1 MSAPLFARKLEPRP
15 TAPAG
20 RVDPGPDATAAAFGL
35 ASFLHPD
42 REIALRVVIA
52 ALSKLEVAVS
62 AQDKRLYYRGR
73 DSGASFKAGAFRR
86 KVWMGETQLLQRLVA
101 IESEPFERD
110 GEKPGAPPLAPE
122 DCVVRFVKHLFR
134 ITSRRNS
141 FYVALGI
148 GRILHGYN
156 TVETKGMY
164 DALAPESTAEKAED
178 YFRARKAVLMR
189 EIGERFGD
197 ALLAVRGAHGEERF
211 DTIDST
217 PYAALVRECLEWL
230 TPWGTSCPA
239 ALPLRESPAGDAH
252 ESEMERMHA
261 MLHPACLGRLT
272 RWLGLDAPLSKLQ
285 LPKLSFA
292 REGAGP
298 GPRRGGTPPLTP
310 DEKQSIDE
318 EIRAQSAR
326 RRRSAAGL
334 LRCDVDGATAGFLD
348 PATGSRLS
356 FDVGEA
362 SERIEVF
369 ARAPEGDVPLA
380 SCLLARDERSDLLRP
395 GTLTLVLEGGQRV
408 TFTIDPSEGA
418 RPGGA
423 RVEVSYREP
432 FVRGLARALSGGDF
446 TRLAGF
452 VPLRALAALSVAA
465 AAVALVLSTRTARPP
480 ALDDGDRPRP
490 AATPVAASAA
500 TVAPAALTPPKA
512 SASASSGERD
522 VEASAAA
529 VALGTVRTIWVEAEG
544 TPGLDVLVRKHLS
557 EGVLRTADSR
567 DAADALL
574 RLRASG
580 SGAALEVR
588 AELRGPD
595 GTTLWTGPASP
606 YSGTAEEIS
615 RKIVS
620 DLARAAAAART
631 TPPRRPPG
639 G

>member
-1 MSAPLFARKLEPRP
+1 MSASPSVRTPEPRP
-15 TAPAG
+15 PAPTG
-20 RVDPGPDATAAAFGL
+20 RFDPGPDPAAAAFGL
-35 ASFLHPD
+35 ASFLHPE
-42 REIALRVVIA
+42 RETALRVVIA

-86 KVWMGETQLLQRLVA
+86 KVWMGEQQLLQRLVA

-122 DCVVRFVKHLFR
+122 DGVVRFVKHVFR

-148 GRILHGYN
+148 GRVLHGYN

-164 DALAPESTAEKAED
+164 DALAPESAAEKAED

-189 EIGERFGD
+189 EIRERFGD
-197 ALLAVRGAHGEERF
+197 ALTAIRGAHGEERF
-211 DTIDST
+211 ETVDST
-217 PYAALVRECLEWL
+217 PYAALVSECLEWF

-239 ALPLRESPAGDAH
+239 ALPLPERPADAAH

-261 MLHPACLGRLT
+261 MLHPACLGRLV
-272 RWLGLDAPLSKLQ
+272 RWLGFDDSASKLQ
-285 LPKLSFA
+285 LPRLSFA
-292 REGAGP
+292 REGG
-298 GPRRGGTPPLTP
+298 GSRPRRGGTPPLTP

-334 LRCDVDGATAGFLD
+334 LRCDVDGATAGYLD
-348 PATGSRLS
+348 PAADGRLT

-369 ARAPEGDVPLA
+369 ATTKEGEVPLA

-395 GTLTLVLEGGQRV
+395 GRLTLVLEGGQRV
-408 TFTIDPSEGA
+408 TFAIDPSGST

-432 FVRGLARALSGGDF
+432 FLRGLARALSGGAGA
-446 TRLAGF
+446 RLIGF
-452 VPLRALAALSVAA
+452 VPLRMLAAFGVAA
-465 AAVALVLSTRTARPP
+465 VAAALVLSTRTARPP
-480 ALDDGDRPRP
+480 AADDGGHLGP
-490 AATPVAASAA
+490 AATPAAASAPTPA
-500 TVAPAALTPPKA
+500 SPALAPPKVSAPAPPVERGVEPAPAAVP
-512 SASASSGERD
+512 
-522 VEASAAA
+522 
-529 VALGTVRTIWVEAEG
+529 LGTVRTVWVETEG
-544 TPGLDVLVRKHLS
+544 APGLDALVRERLA
-557 EGVLRTADSR
+557 GGILRAADSR
-567 DAADALL
+567 DTADALL
-574 RLRASG
+574 RLRANG
-580 SGAALEVR
+580 SGAALDVR
-588 AELRGPD
+588 AELRAAD
-595 GTTLWTGPASP
+595 GTTLWTGPAPP
-606 YSGTAEEIS
+606 YTGTPEEIS

-620 DLARAAAAART
+620 DLARDAAAARSRSS
-631 TPPRRPPG
+631 RRG
-639 G
+639 AR